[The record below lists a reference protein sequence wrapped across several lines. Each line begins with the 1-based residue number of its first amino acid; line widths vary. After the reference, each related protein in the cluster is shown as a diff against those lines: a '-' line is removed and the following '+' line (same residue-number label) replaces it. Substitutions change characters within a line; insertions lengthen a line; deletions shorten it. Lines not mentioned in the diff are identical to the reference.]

1 MFIISFDIGKC
12 NFAFYIEEFDEN
24 KLCLLQNIPKVNR
37 FNDDGTPTEEFGKL
51 LSEIYLNGNTVLYKN
66 LDLTKDTKKDK
77 YLDQK
82 VCLNMI
88 GELDKYK
95 SLLDKCTVVLIEQQ
109 MSFQNVRNT
118 MAIKLAQNCASYF
131 LHRYGMTKEL
141 IEYPA
146 YHKTQVLGAP
156 KKGGKALSKPERKKW
171 ATERAIEIIM
181 ERGETETLNEITKS
195 KKKDDLADVLIQLQ
209 SFKFLRFVEKAL

>member
-1 MFIISFDIGKC
+1 MFVISFDIGKC
-12 NFAFYIEEFDEN
+12 NFAFYIEEFDEK
-24 KLCLLQNIPKVNR
+24 KLDEVKNIPKIKR
-37 FNDDGTPTEEFGKL
+37 FNADGSPTEEFAQI

-66 LDLTKDTKKDK
+66 VDLTGGTKKEK

-88 GELDKYK
+88 TELDKYK
-95 SLLDKCTVVLIEQQ
+95 NEIDKCSVVLIEQQ

-131 LHRYGMTKEL
+131 IHRYSMEKEL

-156 KKGGKALSKPERKKW
+156 KKGGKTLSKPERKKW
-171 ATERAIEIIM
+171 ATEKAIEIIM
-181 ERGETETLNEITKS
+181 ERGENETLEEITGK

-209 SFKFLRFVEKAL
+209 SFKYLRYVDKAM